1 MGMGMRMMMYKKQK
15 LNQKWAIFSIK
26 KESKKKSVSKPMIFR
41 LKNQKKLLVKMN
53 MKMNISTE
61 VKLI

>member
-1 MGMGMRMMMYKKQK
+1 MGMGMQMMMYKKQK

-53 MKMNISTE
+53 ISTE
-61 VKLI
+61 V